1 MLKLRVLTAV
11 VLVPL
16 ALFLVWGLPA
26 EALGIGVGV
35 ILLLGAWEWTRLIHL
50 EGTGGRLAFVT
61 GVAVFIAGEWLY
73 LGFSIDPVP
82 LLLLALG
89 WWCVAFL
96 WLQRFARRPETAPP
110 PMVGRIAAG
119 VLLCGLP
126 WYAVMLVQ
134 KADVHGPFW
143 VTFLFLLV
151 WGADTGAYF
160 AGKGF
165 GRHRLAPTVSP
176 GKTWEGVLG
185 GAALGIGLVL
195 VYAWAGAAYGFGPRT
210 PAWVAMLLLAV
221 VGVGFSVAGD
231 LFESMIKR
239 QHGVKDSGG
248 LLPGHGGI
256 LDRIDG
262 MIATAPVVALGVYS
276 GL

>member
-16 ALFLVWGLPA
+16 ALILVWGLPPIA
-26 EALGIGVGV
+26 LGLGIGLV
-35 ILLLGAWEWTRLIHL
+35 LLLGAWEWTRLIHI
-50 EGTGGRLAFVT
+50 EGWPARAGFVA
-61 GVAVFIAGEWLY
+61 GVAVAIAGEWLY
-73 LGFSIDPVP
+73 LVLRLDPVP
-82 LLLLALG
+82 LLLLTLG
-89 WWCVAFL
+89 WWCIAFL
-96 WLQRFARRPETAPP
+96 WLQRFGRRPETPPP
-110 PMVGRIAAG
+110 PMVGRVAAG
-119 VLLCGLP
+119 LLLCALP
-126 WYAVMLVQ
+126 WYSVMLVQ
-134 KADVHGPFW
+134 SVPAHGPFW

-165 GRHRLAPTVSP
+165 GRRRLAPSVSP
-176 GKTWEGVLG
+176 GKTWEGVIG
-185 GAALGIGLVL
+185 GAVVGIGLVAL
-195 VYAWAGAAYGFGPRT
+195 YLWAGANQGFGPKAPAWAG
-210 PAWVAMLLLAV
+210 VMILAL

-262 MIATAPVVALGVYS
+262 MIATAPVIALGVYS